1 MREKN
6 VGAKKRITFF
16 GNITVDEGA
25 EGRIFP
31 RKKLPKIT
39 LFRLRLVFSPLNPV
53 SRERHAS
60 LDDPLSPIAATASE
74 PKQRVTGSTEATD
87 NNLPPRACAFQ
98 IIGNRKF
105 PFPMAYGQG
114 TGRTFSFRRTSSSWA
129 PRNALALSIIS
140 RGRRTRGRKLG
151 KFSSDAVMG
160 QAFREYL
167 FGTLKFASG
176 S

>member
-1 MREKN
+1 M
-6 VGAKKRITFF
+6 
-16 GNITVDEGA
+16 DEGA

-39 LFRLRLVFSPLNPV
+39 LFRLRLVFSPLNPL

-105 PFPMAYGQG
+105 PFPTAYGQG

-129 PRNALALSIIS
+129 PRNALGLSIIS

>member
-1 MREKN
+1 MQARRRELRFS
-6 VGAKKRITFF
+6 AISRWTR
-16 GNITVDEGA
+16 
-25 EGRIFP
+25 GRREEYFRGKSCRKLHFSGSASFSRHLTQFP
-31 RKKLPKIT
+31 VRDTPRQT
-39 LFRLRLVFSPLNPV
+39 T
-53 SRERHAS
+53 
-60 LDDPLSPIAATASE
+60 LSPIAATASE

-105 PFPMAYGQG
+105 SFPTAYGQG

-129 PRNALALSIIS
+129 PRNALGLSIIS